1 MKKKEQ
7 QRKPMQ
13 NRKNEARMHNDILS
27 KISSEFSGLTRSGKA
42 LADYILQNKTSVQ
55 YMSITALADASG
67 VSEASITR
75 FCRSLGLEGYNDLKL
90 SIAIAGSASAENL
103 FQQGSKK
110 GGRKSSGIDEDAQLL
125 VSRNIQALEETRALM
140 DPKSIEKAVE
150 LLRNADRV
158 FCFGQGGS
166 NVTAMEAWALF
177 STVTGK
183 FIHVADS
190 HFQAISTALCSPED
204 VILFFSYSGA
214 TRELQDILKII
225 HGTEAKLILVTRFKK
240 TPAAR
245 YADVL
250 LQCGTNESPLQTGS
264 VEARISQ
271 LFIID
276 YLFHFYCRAD
286 SEETVCA
293 REATAQATAM
303 KLL

>member
-1 MKKKEQ
+1 
-7 QRKPMQ
+7 
-13 NRKNEARMHNDILS
+13 MHNDILS
-27 KISSEFSGLTRSGKA
+27 EISSEFSGLTKSGKS
-42 LADYILQNKTSVQ
+42 LADYILKNKTSVQ

-90 SIAIAGSASAENL
+90 SLAIAGMPGTEKNFHS
-103 FQQGSKK
+103 GSGKK
-110 GGRKSSGIDEDAQLL
+110 KTAGSLDEAARFL
-125 VSRNIQALEETRALM
+125 VSRNVQALEETRALM
-140 DPKSIEKAVE
+140 DPKAIEKAVD
-150 LLRNADRV
+150 LMKNASRV

-177 STVTGK
+177 STVSGK
-183 FIHVADS
+183 FIHVTDS
-190 HFQAISTALCSPED
+190 HFQTMSAALCTPED

-214 TRELQDILKII
+214 TRELQDILKIARDT
-225 HGTEAKLILVTRFKK
+225 GVKLILVTRFKK
-240 TPAAR
+240 SPASR

-276 YLFHFYCRAD
+276 YLFYFYCDKDA
-286 SEETVCA
+286 EEAEKA
-293 REATAQATAM
+293 RESTAQATAM